1 LALRRCLKT
10 TTQEQLHPESIAHS
24 RGKLTEEVEENKC
37 LTDSSDEVPNPSAQT
52 AAELIA
58 ELQHAGIRH
67 NPENIVWITKLP
79 NGKIVFLETGNTRAG
94 LQHILE
100 KHGVD
105 FVNKGIPADLIPDAV
120 LTAITNGTIVGYLG
134 SGREP
139 RPIYQVNF
147 QAQNLY
153 IAVTVSQ
160 NGFIVGA
167 NPTSMP

>member
-1 LALRRCLKT
+1 M
-10 TTQEQLHPESIAHS
+10 
-24 RGKLTEEVEENKC
+24 
-37 LTDSSDEVPNPSAQT
+37 
-52 AAELIA
+52 A
-58 ELQHAGIRH
+58 ELQQAGIRH
-67 NPENIVWITKLP
+67 TPENIVWITKLP

-100 KHGVD
+100 KHASN
-105 FVNKGIPADLIPDAV
+105 FANKGIPADHIPDAV
-120 LTAITNGTIVGYLG
+120 LAAMTNGTIVGYLG

-147 QAQNLY
+147 QGQNLY